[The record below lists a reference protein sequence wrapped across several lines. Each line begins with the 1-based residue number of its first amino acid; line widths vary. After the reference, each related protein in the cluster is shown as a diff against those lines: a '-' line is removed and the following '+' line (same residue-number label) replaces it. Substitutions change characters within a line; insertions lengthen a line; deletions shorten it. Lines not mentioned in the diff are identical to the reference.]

1 MKSYCVKQRKRT
13 ECVPG
18 SEQISLTK
26 NGRKMMKC
34 QCAECGITKTRFVK
48 ETTGSGFSP
57 DMLQLE
63 KHLVQWYP

>member
-18 SEQISLTK
+18 SETISLTK

-34 QCAECGITKTRFVK
+34 KCAECGITKTQFVK
-48 ETTGSGFSP
+48 ETTGGNIFKYP
-57 DMLQLE
+57 AKWLK
-63 KHLVQWYP
+63 KHIRRV